1 MHFEGGVIDLE
12 TTVFERQKEG
22 ILENL
27 DELQAM
33 VEKVDSML
41 ASIDVYM
48 DVLQPNG
55 ASGKVRLAISKTAN
69 GPAPYLRSIYKTK
82 AGGGWYSKRIK
93 RGWASRSLKR
103 SGIYEK
109 NFEVVKMLC
118 TTAETLIAERANLM
132 TRLRSLSSGLRES
145 TKGAKVRIDKIEHEY
160 VTPFNEA
167 FAPGLAD
174 QTENAS

>member
-12 TTVFERQKEG
+12 TTVFERQKQG
-22 ILENL
+22 ILSSLE
-27 DELQAM
+27 EFQAM
-33 VEKVDSML
+33 VEKVDAML

-55 ASGKVRLAISKTAN
+55 ASGKVRLAISQTEN
-69 GPAPYLRSIYKTK
+69 GPAPYLRSIYKKK

-109 NFEVVKMLC
+109 NFELVKMLC
-118 TTAETLIAERANLM
+118 NTAESLIVERAHLM

-145 TKGAKVRIDKIEHEY
+145 TKGAKNRIEKIEHDY
-160 VTPFNEA
+160 VIPFHKA
-167 FAPGLAD
+167 LAPEQL
-174 QTENAS
+174 TELENAS